1 MEPTFQ
7 RIAAGWEAAL
17 IKRSGSDI
25 LAVGPRPQIVG
36 NDLDDFAD
44 HLIADTRRG
53 PNSRLSCRPD

>member
-44 HLIADTRRG
+44 HLIARHKARA
-53 PNSRLSCRPD
+53 